1 MGVLL
6 LGWLGPLISRC
17 WPLFPTLALS
27 PRNCIRSLYALPLVI
42 SHATCVYTFN
52 IKNGFEKVF
61 LRFLMPLH
69 PCNNLHGW
77 DKHVLCLQ
85 YFEVA
90 SVATRGDLS
99 QPMAECGEGVTRQ
112 VLHLLR
118 DAVVVAVGDLHQC
131 CKALGCV
138 GHGDEVGG
146 IVCQVLEGT
155 NGGELF
161 FPVGRLACPLA
172 ECHDE
177 ALGAGHLLPA
187 GLVLGEVLKAKTGK
201 PACLAVF
208 GRGCRHQGRDDNLGL
223 KDNQLGVGPM
233 TREMSQ
239 NLDRV
244 HVRIAI
250 VNFGD
255 CHQRSHQRLMSGEG
269 ELCMGGNSSKSLVF
283 FLFQGK
289 RIVSD
294 NKLRTALSFSLT
306 AWRNMAKTFCRATR
320 KWGLL

>member
-1 MGVLL
+1 MQ
-6 LGWLGPLISRC
+6 
-17 WPLFPTLALS
+17 T
-27 PRNCIRSLYALPLVI
+27 
-42 SHATCVYTFN
+42 ATSVYTFN

-85 YFEVA
+85 YFEVT

-99 QPMAECGEGVTRQ
+99 QPMAECGEGITRQ

-283 FLFQGK
+283 FLF
-289 RIVSD
+289 
-294 NKLRTALSFSLT
+294 
-306 AWRNMAKTFCRATR
+306 RANESCQTTSYAPHC
-320 KWGLL
+320 LFP